1 LTSRQDRSEH
11 IDLDVSQ
18 ILTGEMLLA
27 QAGDR
32 LLDLMVKVCN
42 GRLVAAEPLGRPEF
56 VLTKLYA
63 SA

>member
-1 LTSRQDRSEH
+1 
-11 IDLDVSQ
+11 
-18 ILTGEMLLA
+18 MLLA

-32 LLDLMVKVCN
+32 LLDLKVKVCN
-42 GRLVAAEPLGRPEF
+42 GWLVAAEALGRPEF

>member
-1 LTSRQDRSEH
+1 
-11 IDLDVSQ
+11 
-18 ILTGEMLLA
+18 MLLA

-42 GRLVAAEPLGRPEF
+42 GRLVAAEALGRPEF